1 MKVYVV
7 LAEWMSDYD
16 VTGNTAILAVRKNK
30 EDAIKVLK
38 QERNTLLSDSWS
50 WKSQENGIKEDT
62 DESFFID
69 DSDNTIRYDSLRII
83 EQELK

>member
-30 EDAIKVLK
+30 EDAVKVLK

-50 WKSQENGIKEDT
+50 WKSQEN
-62 DESFFID
+62 
-69 DSDNTIRYDSLRII
+69 
-83 EQELK
+83 